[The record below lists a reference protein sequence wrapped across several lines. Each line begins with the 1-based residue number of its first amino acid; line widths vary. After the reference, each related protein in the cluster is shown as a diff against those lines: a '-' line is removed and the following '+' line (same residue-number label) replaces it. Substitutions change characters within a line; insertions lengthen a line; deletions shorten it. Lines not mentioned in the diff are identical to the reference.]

1 MPLRFKRKVKNSNLT
16 ISVLI
21 PTYNEEKTIKKV
33 INEVTKVTRKYK
45 SEIIVI
51 NDGSTDSTSKIIKKV
66 PDIKVINNVKNL
78 GKGYSIRKGIKK
90 AKGDVLIIQDADL
103 EYNPQDISKLLK
115 PFQDNSVKVV
125 YGSRVLKNNPI
136 SHWTFNLGGRLITFI
151 TNLLFNSKITD
162 EPTGYK
168 LFRKSILKD
177 INLNC
182 RGFEFCPEVTAK
194 IAKKGIKIYEVPIS
208 YNPRPVTEKK
218 IKWYDGI
225 AAIFYLIKYRFID

>member
-1 MPLRFKRKVKNSNLT
+1 MPLRFKRKVKNSDLK

-115 PFQDNSVKVV
+115 PLQDNSAEVV

-177 INLNC
+177 INLSC

>member
-1 MPLRFKRKVKNSNLT
+1 MPLRFKRKVKNSDLT
-16 ISVLI
+16 ISILI
-21 PTYNEEKTIKKV
+21 PTYNEEKTIKKI
-33 INEVTKVTRKYK
+33 INEVAKVTRKYK

-66 PDIKVINNVKNL
+66 PKIIVINNTKNF

-103 EYNPQDISKLLK
+103 EYDPRDISKLLK

-136 SHWTFNLGGRLITFI
+136 SHWTFNFGGRLITFI
-151 TNLLFNSKITD
+151 TNILFNLKITD

-168 LFRKSILKD
+168 LFRRSLFNE

-182 RGFEFCPEVTAK
+182 KGFEFCPEVTAK
-194 IAKKGIKIYEVPIS
+194 IAKRGIKIYETPIS
-208 YNPRPVTEKK
+208 YKPRPVSDKK
-218 IKWYDGI
+218 IKWIDGF
-225 AAIFYLIKYRFID
+225 AAIFYLIKYRFMD

>member
-194 IAKKGIKIYEVPIS
+194 IAKKGIKIYEVPVS

>member
-1 MPLRFKRKVKNSNLT
+1 MPLRFKRKVKNSDLT
-16 ISVLI
+16 ISILI
-21 PTYNEEKTIKKV
+21 PTYNEEKTIKKI
-33 INEVTKVTRKYK
+33 INEVAKVTRKYK

-66 PDIKVINNVKNL
+66 PKIIVINNTKNF

-194 IAKKGIKIYEVPIS
+194 IAKKGIKIYEVPVS

>member
-33 INEVTKVTRKYK
+33 INEVKKVTKKYK

-194 IAKKGIKIYEVPIS
+194 IAKKGIKIYEVPVS

>member
-1 MPLRFKRKVKNSNLT
+1 MPLRFKRKVKNSDLK

-33 INEVTKVTRKYK
+33 INEVKKVTKKYK

-51 NDGSTDSTSKIIKKV
+51 NDGSTDNTPKIIKKV
-66 PDIKVINNVKNL
+66 PKIIVINNTKNF

-115 PFQDNSVKVV
+115 PLQDNSAEVV

-177 INLNC
+177 INLSC

>member
-1 MPLRFKRKVKNSNLT
+1 MPLRFKRKVKNSDLK

-194 IAKKGIKIYEVPIS
+194 IAKKGIKIYEVPVS